1 MWPPAARSITEIE
14 IVHELGQYSM
24 TLRGVDNHRGDG
36 RQIDDDIVLE
46 MENEMWIAA
55 QIDEPVP
62 IARTGNTAQID
73 SVAEPVEADLDS
85 ARLSG
90 TSARRG
96 DVDGA
101 IFDGRRVVDIERIAH
116 VISHETIQP
125 RSEGPQSEESQGS
138 KATPT
143 RSERDIQN

>member
-1 MWPPAARSITEIE
+1 VWPPAARSITEIE

-62 IARTGNTAQID
+62 IARTG
-73 SVAEPVEADLDS
+73 
-85 ARLSG
+85 RY
-90 TSARRG
+90 
-96 DVDGA
+96 
-101 IFDGRRVVDIERIAH
+101 
-116 VISHETIQP
+116 
-125 RSEGPQSEESQGS
+125 RSD
-138 KATPT
+138 
-143 RSERDIQN
+143 R